1 MSEKKFYL
9 TKQGLENIEKEY
21 EKLKILRKEKVSEET
36 PQALH
41 SEELDTEFVAYREDM
56 EFLEARLAD
65 IEVILKHVE
74 IIKPEKKDV
83 VGLGSRVKLVVNNQE
98 DEFFIVGTLEANP
111 NLGKIS
117 NESPVGKALMGHK
130 VGDEVKMSSP
140 KETIYKIK
148 SIKY

>member
-9 TKQGLENIEKEY
+9 TKQGLKNIEQEY
-21 EKLKILRKEKVSEET
+21 EKLKNLRKEKVSEET

-65 IEVILKHVE
+65 IEMILKHVE
-74 IIKPEKKDV
+74 IIKPKNRDIV
-83 VGLGSRVKLVVNNQE
+83 DLGSRVKLVVNNQE

-117 NESPVGKALMGHK
+117 NESPVGRALIGHK

-148 SIKY
+148 SVKY

>member
-9 TKQGLENIEKEY
+9 TKQGLENIKKEY
-21 EKLKILRKEKVSEET
+21 EKLKSLRKEKVSEET

-74 IIKPEKKDV
+74 IIKPKKKDV
-83 VGLGSRVKLVVNNQE
+83 VDLGARVKLVINNQE

-117 NESPVGKALMGHK
+117 NESPVGRALMGHK

-148 SIKY
+148 SVKY